1 MEQNNSVIGR
11 SGLAY
16 LCLDGVEQRDSHW
29 TLYWTVWIK
38 KTLFDWMHLEKHNN
52 SVIGVWNCVL
62 IWNMIVIGQSGLAH
76 LSLDGLDDHI
86 SGQG

>member
-1 MEQNNSVIGR
+1 
-11 SGLAY
+11 
-16 LCLDGVEQRDSHW
+16 
-29 TLYWTVWIK
+29 
-38 KTLFDWMHLEKHNN
+38 MHLEKHNN

-76 LSLDGLDDHI
+76 FSLDGLDDHI